1 MRSPHDISESAI
13 SIRPSAVAVPPCV
26 MRGPRRALRLTAHG
40 FARPFAQ
47 RAAVICT
54 NPLDRDAC
62 PASAFPGHPMSTIQ
76 SGSVL

>member
-13 SIRPSAVAVPPCV
+13 SIRPSAVAVPPCEACV
-26 MRGPRRALRLTAHG
+26 EVDRPIDG

-62 PASAFPGHPMSTIQ
+62 PASTFPGHPMSTIQ

>member
-1 MRSPHDISESAI
+1 
-13 SIRPSAVAVPPCV
+13 
-26 MRGPRRALRLTAHG
+26 LRLTAHG

-62 PASAFPGHPMSTIQ
+62 PASTFPGHPMSTIQ

>member
-13 SIRPSAVAVPPCV
+13 SIRPSAVAVPPCEACV
-26 MRGPRRALRLTAHG
+26 ERLTAHG